1 MIAALIKKS
10 LPAVLILGSVAP
22 AWSVDPKLLAAAAG
36 DVGQPSPV
44 LPSLRLEHTGGTD
57 APAAPAADG
66 GSRSAYVVPALFSA
80 LVPGTG
86 EIYSGH
92 WLNGLPLLAL
102 DVATWIG
109 YAHYDSEGERL
120 RSDFIAFADAHW
132 SEADWRE
139 RLTDTRWWSDSAPYN
154 CDCSPPYIPKEE
166 DAREYYENLGK
177 YRHFYPGWDDWP
189 RYVTG
194 PGEEENY
201 PWDDP
206 NTSRRQYVDMR
217 IESNSNFDK
226 ANNMLALAA
235 VNRVVSVIQS
245 LWLVHN
251 DRRSQGVMIEPFTF
265 EGFGSGIRLKASF

>member
-1 MIAALIKKS
+1 
-10 LPAVLILGSVAP
+10 
-22 AWSVDPKLLAAAAG
+22 
-36 DVGQPSPV
+36 
-44 LPSLRLEHTGGTD
+44 
-57 APAAPAADG
+57 
-66 GSRSAYVVPALFSA
+66 
-80 LVPGTG
+80 
-86 EIYSGH
+86 
-92 WLNGLPLLAL
+92 L

-206 NTSRRQYVDMR
+206 NTRRRQYVDMR